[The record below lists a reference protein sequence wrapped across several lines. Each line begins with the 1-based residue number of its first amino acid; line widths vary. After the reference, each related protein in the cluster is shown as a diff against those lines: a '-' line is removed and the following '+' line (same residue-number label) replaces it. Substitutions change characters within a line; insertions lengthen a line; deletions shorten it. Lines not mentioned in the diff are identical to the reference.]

1 MTTLFLNQNSFK
13 MKKNLNLTILTLVL
27 FLAGC
32 QKDIQLSTEQSIS
45 EETMAKAPSAGNNT
59 INLSV
64 EVDDL
69 TGIESDGQGLYVNG
83 IDRVQAQILSSDG
96 NFFMNTNNNGAK
108 LAIRT
113 MLFLSGNPELNLN
126 DPINRNYSLRTSAAT
141 PLQNMDANGGT
152 QLVGFRVW
160 AFQQHGA
167 ISWKLLFRMGIE
179 DYPESLTS
187 YANVTRNGDTWTIEA
202 ADPNANAR
210 LDDGNSTSTPCGLYV
225 VPFKL
230 TLTKIGR

>member
-1 MTTLFLNQNSFK
+1 MTTLFLNQKFIK
-13 MKKNLNLTILTLVL
+13 MKKNLNLTILTLIL
-27 FLAGC
+27 FMAGC
-32 QKDIQLSTEQSIS
+32 QKDIQPSTEQSVS
-45 EETMAKAPSAGNNT
+45 EEPMAKAPSAGNNT

-83 IDRVQAQILSSDG
+83 TDRVQAQILSSDG

-113 MLFLSGNPELNLN
+113 MLFLTGNPELNLN

-160 AFQQHGA
+160 AFQQQGA

-210 LDDGNSTSTPCGLYV
+210 LADGNSPATPFGLYV

>member
-1 MTTLFLNQNSFK
+1 

-210 LDDGNSTSTPCGLYV
+210 LADGNSPATPFGLYV

>member
-1 MTTLFLNQNSFK
+1 
-13 MKKNLNLTILTLVL
+13 MKKNLNLTILGLVL

-32 QKDIQLSTEQSIS
+32 QKDIQPSIEQSSS

-64 EVDDL
+64 EVEDL
-69 TGIESDGQGLYVNG
+69 TGGIESDGQGLYLNG
-83 IDRVQAQILSSDG
+83 TDRVQAQILSSDG

-108 LAIRT
+108 QAIRT
-113 MLFLSGNPELNLN
+113 MLFLPGNPELNLN
-126 DPINRNYSLRTSAAT
+126 DPINRNYSLRTNAAI

-160 AFQQHGA
+160 AFQQQGA

-179 DYPESLTS
+179 DYPGSLTS

-210 LDDGNSTSTPCGLYV
+210 LADGNSPATPFGLYI

>member
-1 MTTLFLNQNSFK
+1 
-13 MKKNLNLTILTLVL
+13 MKKHLNLSTLMLLL

-32 QKDIQLSTEQSIS
+32 QKDIQPSAEQNIS
-45 EETMAKAPSAGNNT
+45 EEAMAKSPTAGNTT

-64 EVDDL
+64 VVDDL
-69 TGIESDGQGLYVNG
+69 EGIHSDEQGVYING
-83 IDRVQAQILSSDG
+83 TDRVQAQILSSDG
-96 NFFMNTNNNGAK
+96 NFFMNTNNNSAK
-108 LAIRT
+108 LPLRT
-113 MLFLSGNPELNLN
+113 MYFPFDCPEINLN
-126 DPINRNYSLRTSAAT
+126 DPINRNYSLRTNAET

-152 QLVGFRVW
+152 QVVGFRVW
-160 AFQQHGA
+160 AFQQQGA

-179 DYPESLTS
+179 DYTGSLTS

-210 LDDGNSTSTPCGLYV
+210 LADGNSPATPFGLYV